1 MRRLTAFVCLTLAML
16 LWHPTQGWSAD
27 FQKGLDA
34 YSRGDYATAL
44 GEWKPLAKRGD
55 AAAQSY
61 LGVMYDLGR
70 GVPENN
76 ETAFK
81 WYTLAAEQGHVLA
94 QHELGAMYA
103 LGQGVRKDDVYAYMW
118 WNIAASTGN
127 RDSMV
132 NRDIVATR
140 MTPSQIS
147 EARRLARE
155 CVEKNYKGC

>member
-1 MRRLTAFVCLTLAML
+1 MKNLLILPVLLLTLLGGNPAF
-16 LWHPTQGWSAD
+16 SAD

-34 YSRGDYATAL
+34 YKSGDYTTAL
-44 GEWKPLAKRGD
+44 REWKPLAEQGHAD
-55 AAAQSY
+55 AQY
-61 LGVMYDLGR
+61 NLGVMYDLGR
-70 GVPENN
+70 GVPKNN

-94 QHELGAMYA
+94 QHELGARYA

-127 RDSMV
+127 WDSMV

-140 MTPSQIS
+140 VTPSHIA
-147 EARRLARE
+147 EARRFARE
-155 CVEKNYKGC
+155 CVEKNYKVC